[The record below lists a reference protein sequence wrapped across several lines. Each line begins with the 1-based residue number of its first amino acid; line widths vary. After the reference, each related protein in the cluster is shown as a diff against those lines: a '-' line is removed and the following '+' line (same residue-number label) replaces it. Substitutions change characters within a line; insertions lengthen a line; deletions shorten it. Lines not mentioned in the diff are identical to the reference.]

1 MEGLGIGLC
10 DFEIDFLDRVST
22 NYEADKV
29 AIVQDDA
36 FFSMMAAPQ
45 YPN

>member
-1 MEGLGIGLC
+1 MILSN
-10 DFEIDFLDRVST
+10 FEIDFLDGVST